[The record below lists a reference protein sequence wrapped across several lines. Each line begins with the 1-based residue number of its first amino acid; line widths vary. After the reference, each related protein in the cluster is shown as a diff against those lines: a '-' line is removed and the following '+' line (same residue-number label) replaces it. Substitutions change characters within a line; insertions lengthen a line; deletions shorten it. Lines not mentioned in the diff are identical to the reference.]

1 MAAKKK
7 KKKKTNDDKET
18 KKEEEEKTKI
28 KRHKSTTLVRG
39 TATFDNNKRVD
50 FVTGFRK
57 RKNTRRKKAPRNS
70 RRN

>member
-7 KKKKTNDDKET
+7 KKKKTNDDKDT
-18 KKEEEEKTKI
+18 NKEEEDKTKI

-57 RKNTRRKKAPRNS
+57 RRTRDGKKPPRNS